1 MMRCEDIGPRLGEAT
16 EHPDRVGSRAVLEHL
31 EGCPGCRDAMRAVS
45 RLRAER
51 EVPVPGP
58 RRGALRR
65 ALRAATAEARGKRAD
80 FWRGLA
86 TGGAAA
92 AGLAVLSAMLLLPA
106 SPPTPP
112 AAPEVTMALNTPR
125 DVSIAIQAPAPLEDV
140 EIRVTLRGAVDLRGF
155 EGQRDIRWIT
165 DLEEG
170 VNSLTLPV
178 VATGEQGGQVQVVV
192 HHGAK
197 HKTFLVDV
205 HARRAEQA

>member
-1 MMRCEDIGPRLGEAT
+1 MMHCEDVAPRLGEAM
-16 EHPDRVGSRAVLEHL
+16 EHPDRVASRAVLEHIDD
-31 EGCPGCRDAMRAVS
+31 CPACNDGLRAFS

-51 EVPVPGP
+51 NVPVPGP
-58 RRGALRR
+58 RRGAFRR
-65 ALRAATAEARGKRAD
+65 ALRAATAEARGRRAE

-86 TGGAAA
+86 VGAAA
-92 AGLAVLSAMLLLPA
+92 TAGIAAVSAVLVLSENVPGQPA
-106 SPPTPP
+106 P
-112 AAPEVTMALNTPR
+112 PEVTMALNAPR

-155 EGQRDIRWIT
+155 EGQRDVRWIT

-170 VNSLTLPV
+170 INSLTLPL

-192 HHGAK
+192 HHGAR

-205 HARRAEQA
+205 HAIEELT

>member
-1 MMRCEDIGPRLGEAT
+1 MMHCEDIGPRLGEAM
-16 EHPDRVGSRAVLEHL
+16 EHPDHVGSRAVLEHL
-31 EGCPGCRDAMRAVS
+31 EGCPGCSDAMRAVS

-51 EVPVPGP
+51 DLPVPGP
-58 RRGALRR
+58 RRGAFRR
-65 ALRAATAEARGKRAD
+65 ALRAATAEARGGRAE

-86 TGGAAA
+86 TGAAA
-92 AGLAVLSAMLLLPA
+92 AAALAAVSAVLLLSGNVPWQ
-106 SPPTPP
+106 PVP
-112 AAPEVTMALNTPR
+112 PEVTMALNAPR

-155 EGQRDIRWIT
+155 EGQRDIRWTT

-192 HHGAK
+192 HHGARQ
-197 HKTFLVDV
+197 KTFLVDV
-205 HARRAEQA
+205 HARGPGRA